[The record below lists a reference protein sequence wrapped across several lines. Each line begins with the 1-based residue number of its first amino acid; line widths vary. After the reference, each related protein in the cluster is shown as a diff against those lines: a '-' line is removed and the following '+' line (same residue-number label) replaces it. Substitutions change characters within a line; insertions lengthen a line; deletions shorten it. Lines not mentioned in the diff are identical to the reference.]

1 MIWKLIGGMLVLIST
16 AAIGATL
23 AGRIRIQEA
32 WLKEIKLVFL
42 LLGGELNYNKTPLPD
57 AFLLLAKRHSG
68 PLAPFLKEV
77 GEELSSQSGNI
88 LKELWAERAKKLL
101 SDSPLSKGQKQEFME
116 LGECFSETDSNAREN
131 EVAFYI
137 RRLEAELC
145 KLQQSGKDKAY
156 LYRMLGVLGGAFLL
170 VLIL

>member
-1 MIWKLIGGMLVLIST
+1 MIWRLIGGTLVLIST
-16 AAIGATL
+16 AAIGATF
-23 AGRIRIQEA
+23 AGRIKAQEA

-68 PLAPFLKEV
+68 PLTPFLHEM
-77 GEELSSQSGNI
+77 GEELYSQSGN
-88 LKELWAERAKKLL
+88 LLTELWAERARKLL
-101 SDSPLSKGQKQEFME
+101 AGSPLSKGQRQEFTE

-131 EVAFYI
+131 AIAFYI
-137 RRLEAELC
+137 SRLEAELAQL
-145 KLQQSGKDKAY
+145 KQTGKDKAY
-156 LYRMLGVLGGAFLL
+156 LYRMLGMLGGLFLL

>member
-1 MIWKLIGGMLVLIST
+1 MIWRLIGGTLVLVST

-23 AGRIRIQEA
+23 AGRIRAQEA

-57 AFLLLAKRHSG
+57 AFLLLARRHSG
-68 PLAPFLKEV
+68 PLTPFLKKV
-77 GEELSSQSGNI
+77 GEEIGRQSGNM
-88 LKELWAERAKKLL
+88 LKEIWAEQAGKFL
-101 SDSPLSKGQKQEFME
+101 SDSPLSKGQKQEFVE

-131 EVAFYI
+131 TVAFYI
-137 RRLEAELC
+137 SRLEAELL

-156 LYRMLGVLGGAFLL
+156 LYRMLGMLGGAFLL

>member
-1 MIWKLIGGMLVLIST
+1 MIWKLIGGTLVLVSA

-23 AGRIRIQEA
+23 AGGIKAQEA

-68 PLAPFLKEV
+68 PLTPFLQEV
-77 GEELSSQSGNI
+77 GEELGRQSGSI
-88 LKELWAERAKKLL
+88 LTELWAERAGRLL
-101 SDSPLSKGQKQEFME
+101 AHSPLSKGQKQEFME
-116 LGECFSETDSNAREN
+116 LGECFSETDSKAREN
-131 EVAFYI
+131 AVAFYI
-137 RRLEAELC
+137 SRLEAELAQ
-145 KLQQSGKDKAY
+145 LQKTGKDKAY
-156 LYRMLGVLGGAFLL
+156 LYRMLGMLGGLFLL